1 VTQPNQE
8 NCKNSSSKC
17 AYDCAQLQY
26 TIQHSSDNL
35 SSYLQTNIIAQMLS
49 IGEEGRL
56 LTFVCGLTMNRQKAS
71 MSMVPIP
78 VFLPLLLLLE
88 MVVLMTAREVS
99 VQVVS
104 FNDVR
109 NVRNGPVRCALDTAN
124 ETSSSSSLED
134 CSNNCA
140 DDGTCAGF
148 NIKNS
153 TTCDHVMTPVLV
165 STSRTQPPVI
175 TW

>member
-1 VTQPNQE
+1 
-8 NCKNSSSKC
+8 
-17 AYDCAQLQY
+17 
-26 TIQHSSDNL
+26 
-35 SSYLQTNIIAQMLS
+35 ML
-49 IGEEGRL
+49 
-56 LTFVCGLTMNRQKAS
+56 VCL
-71 MSMVPIP
+71 VPIP

-88 MVVLMTAREVS
+88 MVVLVTAREVS

-124 ETSSSSSLED
+124 QTSSSSSLED

-153 TTCDHVMTPVLV
+153 LTRDHVTAPVLA
-165 STSRTQPPVI
+165 STSRTHLPVI
-175 TW
+175 TT